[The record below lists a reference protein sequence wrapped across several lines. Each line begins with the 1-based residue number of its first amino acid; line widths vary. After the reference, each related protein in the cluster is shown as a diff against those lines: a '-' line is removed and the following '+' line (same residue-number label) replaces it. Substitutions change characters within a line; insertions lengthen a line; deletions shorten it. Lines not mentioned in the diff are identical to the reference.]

1 VKIRING
8 LLIIAALLLAG
19 LLGWGSTHAQTIG
32 QQYFPETGH
41 IVTGEFLNAYY
52 KVPNPLLVYGYPITE
67 AFLDPSSG
75 LTVQYFQRA
84 RFELRQDAPPELRV
98 KLTPL
103 GSYLYEPGTKLPIPE
118 NSQKCRLFP
127 ETGFQVCYAF
137 LDFFNANGGVAQFGY
152 PISGFEDDNERI
164 VQYFQ
169 RARFEWHPEY
179 SSDQSV
185 TLTDLGRRYFDA
197 HGEDKVRLLP
207 IASDNLLP
215 AILNLRLSAFPAR
228 SVTTSEGVQTVY
240 VVVQDQNLL
249 PVENAKVK
257 MTVSLPSGEQKE
269 FTLPPTNERGI
280 SQQTFAF
287 DSQAYGLVRIEITAS
302 FKDLVQRT
310 VTSFRLWW

>member
-1 VKIRING
+1 MD
-8 LLIIAALLLAG
+8 
-19 LLGWGSTHAQTIG
+19 H
-32 QQYFPETGH
+32 
-41 IVTGEFLNAYY
+41 
-52 KVPNPLLVYGYPITE
+52 
-67 AFLDPSSG
+67 
-75 LTVQYFQRA
+75 
-84 RFELRQDAPPELRV
+84 
-98 KLTPL
+98 
-103 GSYLYEPGTKLPIPE
+103 
-118 NSQKCRLFP
+118 
-127 ETGFQVCYAF
+127 YA
-137 LDFFNANGGVAQFGY
+137 
-152 PISGFEDDNERI
+152 
-164 VQYFQ
+164 
-169 RARFEWHPEY
+169 EY